1 MESTSSQRRAR
12 RSDALSAE
20 TIARAAIGILDAGGE
35 EALTFRALAN
45 NLQTGPGAIYHH
57 LANRSEIL
65 SAAANE
71 LISKAVA
78 GARRHHPDG
87 GIRALMLALFDAID
101 SHPWIGAQLAQAPWQ
116 PAVLEILESV
126 GEHLDNLGVAEEHQF
141 AAATSLV
148 SFILGMASQYAAGAR
163 LPRDVDR
170 DAVLRETARSW
181 AAQGGT
187 TTRPFARRV
196 ASQLADHDDRE
207 QFATGVE
214 FILIGITS
222 TTTPNR

>member
-1 MESTSSQRRAR
+1 MESTAPQRRAR

-20 TIARAAIGILDAGGE
+20 TIVRAAIGILDARGE
-35 EALTFRALAN
+35 EALTFRALAD

-57 LANRSEIL
+57 LSSKGAIL
-65 SAAANE
+65 GAAANE
-71 LISKAVA
+71 LISRAVA

-101 SHPWIGAQLAQAPWQ
+101 THPWIGAQLAQAPWQ

-126 GEHLDNLGVAEEHQF
+126 GEHLDDLGVAEHHQF
-141 AAATSLV
+141 TAATSLV
-148 SFILGMASQYAAGAR
+148 NFTLGMASQYAAGAR

-170 DAVLRETARSW
+170 NAVLRETARSW
-181 AAQGGT
+181 ATAGGT
-187 TTRPFARRV
+187 TARPFAQRV
-196 ASQLADHDDRE
+196 ARQLADHDDRQ
-207 QFATGVE
+207 QFAEGVE

-222 TTTPNR
+222 TTAPNR